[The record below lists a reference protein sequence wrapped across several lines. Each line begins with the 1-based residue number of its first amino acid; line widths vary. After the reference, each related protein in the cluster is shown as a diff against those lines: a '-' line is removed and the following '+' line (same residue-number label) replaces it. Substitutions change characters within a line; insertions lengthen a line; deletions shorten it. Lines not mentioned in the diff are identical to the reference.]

1 MDCLCA
7 GRWLT
12 VRHRHCAGCPSR
24 LVRRV
29 AGPPGGRGRHDRGLA
44 GWGTSTFELLTT
56 TTVIMVMILLRS
68 QHRLWG
74 GWCRLRRTVVF
85 VTWRQRARPRGPSND
100 PVLTRMTTLKHVSY
114 MSGHRTCLLTTEA
127 SFTLHELNWW
137 HYFEHVCFNGSVHL
151 AVTSVDKVEFILFIY
166 LFIFLVG
173 EIVSE
178 TIIQTGKNQGT
189 TRPLTNTYS
198 GVGELCDLF
207 CCVCA
212 RDCNPGPV
220 FQIPGFGIGDFV
232 IPGSRRDYGISPRIW
247 DLQLQSLY
255 CGQCVFSVISI
266 DLLCNDILLD
276 LQWNRVKK
284 IHVGHMVSCY
294 ACRSK

>member
-1 MDCLCA
+1 M
-7 GRWLT
+7 
-12 VRHRHCAGCPSR
+12 
-24 LVRRV
+24 
-29 AGPPGGRGRHDRGLA
+29 
-44 GWGTSTFELLTT
+44 
-56 TTVIMVMILLRS
+56 
-68 QHRLWG
+68 
-74 GWCRLRRTVVF
+74 
-85 VTWRQRARPRGPSND
+85 
-100 PVLTRMTTLKHVSY
+100 
-114 MSGHRTCLLTTEA
+114 
-127 SFTLHELNWW
+127 
-137 HYFEHVCFNGSVHL
+137 CFNGSVHL

-276 LQWNRVKK
+276 LQ
-284 IHVGHMVSCY
+284 
-294 ACRSK
+294 